1 MHKNLFLF
9 FLQRVKSKVGR
20 KLPPARNSTSVDFKS
35 KGLFVAVE
43 LVSQKK
49 IRVFWLCI
57 LGLVVQTDPQSQSG
71 TEIQVDAERFKEPKE
86 KRC

>member
-1 MHKNLFLF
+1 
-9 FLQRVKSKVGR
+9 
-20 KLPPARNSTSVDFKS
+20 
-35 KGLFVAVE
+35 LFVAVE